1 MPFSITRPIT
11 FPAFSALA
19 AALAAVIRRV
29 PSPLQLGRP
38 ASRLVVGVA
47 IGVSLTASFSALA
60 YAEDTPGTAASAT
73 ESAGDSAT
81 APTAT
86 HDTLGPADSAA
97 AHDTLVQ
104 QLIQQQH
111 AAPLVADCAAHA
123 GFVVPTSPI
132 YDHVEFLPSAVDA
145 QHASV
150 EPWNQPF
157 DDGKQRI
164 TVDTLVL
171 VSGLGYRKGADQ
183 SKDPDL
189 LKFRCGYVADKLLA
203 FSYNEPYVYVKPHD
217 EGGGSRHGRHATRG
231 HHAAS
236 ASRHGAHPTHGH
248 TTAPGHHA
256 TPHGAGHKA
265 PAKHKSTAH

>member
-1 MPFSITRPIT
+1 MPFSITFPVTI
-11 FPAFSALA
+11 PAFSALA
-19 AALAAVIRRV
+19 SALAAVIRRV

-38 ASRLVVGVA
+38 ASRLVLGVA
-47 IGVSLTASFSALA
+47 IGFSVSASFSPLA
-60 YAEDTPGTAASAT
+60 FADDTVGTAASDA
-73 ESAGDSAT
+73 DST
-81 APTAT
+81 ANSTAT
-86 HDTLGPADSAA
+86 HDTLGPADSTAT
-97 AHDTLVQ
+97 HDTLVQ

-123 GFVVPTSPI
+123 AFVVPTSPI
-132 YDHVEFLPSAVDA
+132 YDHVEFLPSAVDS

-150 EPWNQPF
+150 EPWGQPF

-203 FSYNEPYVYVKPHD
+203 FSYNEPYVYVKPHN
-217 EGGGSRHGRHATRG
+217 EGGGSRRGRHTTRG
-231 HHAAS
+231 HHAMA
-236 ASRHGAHPTHGH
+236 A
-248 TTAPGHHA
+248 GHHVA
-256 TPHGAGHKA
+256 HHAAPHGVGHKA
-265 PAKHKSTAH
+265 PAKHKPANAH